1 MRKSLTSKSFSSRFD
16 VSVALQKIIIVEDN
30 HIIAQSTKK
39 IFQNVIEENNL
50 DYEVTICDDGIDM
63 IRTYLNEEFNC
74 LLNLKMIITDENME
88 YMNGSEAIR
97 FVREIEKRKKLIK
110 VKIIS
115 LSSNEDINVTDNI
128 FRAGADNVVQK
139 PLTRQSILNLLK
151 ENGLMK

>member
-16 VSVALQKIIIVEDN
+16 VSVVLQKIIIVEDN

-63 IRTYLNEEFNC
+63 IRTYLNEELNC

-97 FVREIEKRKKLIK
+97 FVREIEKRKKLKK